1 MTPIKLHAILMRPEA
16 RPNYVL
22 AAKIGV
28 APSRLSEWALGKR
41 PIPPE
46 RLLRLCELLNVAP
59 DEVLGDLEPVLGSNN
74 GTSS

>member
-1 MTPIKLHAILMRPEA
+1 MQPTKLHAILMRPEA
-16 RPNYVL
+16 KPNYVL

-46 RLLRLCELLNVAP
+46 RLLRLCELLQVSP
-59 DEVLGDLEPVLGSNN
+59 DEVLGKLDTVMEV
-74 GTSS
+74 

>member
-1 MTPIKLHAILMRPEA
+1 MNPIRLHSILMRPEA
-16 RPNYVL
+16 KPNYVL

-46 RLLRLCELLNVAP
+46 RLLRLCELLNVSP
-59 DEVLGDLEPVLGSNN
+59 DEVLGELDPVLRSNN
-74 GTSS
+74 GG